1 MCQGV
6 VAYAFA
12 RKLSIVL
19 VGREIRETSGI
30 PVADIPPL
38 PEPGFQSPDDR
49 RTIGR
54 RFILQARKHLD
65 EGDRLQA
72 GEKAW
77 GAIAQYLKAI
87 GELRGWRH
95 DSHRLVENI
104 GRQIVAETGDSDLGE
119 YISDVYRLGHENFYE
134 NQRSEDTLLYC
145 ITQAEAALPLLET
158 MQYEA
163 PRSFTISSN
172 NQLRRLIE
180 LTRIRELRI
189 GDSSPIGFSLK
200 HTSGGNGTAAEDTI
214 SE

>member
-1 MCQGV
+1 M
-6 VAYAFA
+6 
-12 RKLSIVL
+12 
-19 VGREIRETSGI
+19 
-30 PVADIPPL
+30 ADL
-38 PEPGFQSPDDR
+38 PELPDPGFQSPDDR

-77 GAIAQYLKAI
+77 GAIAQNLKAI

-104 GRQIVAETGDSDLGE
+104 GRQVVAETGDSDLGE

-134 NQRSEDTLLYC
+134 NQRSEDTLAHC
-145 ITQAEAALPLLET
+145 VSQAEAALPVLES
-158 MQYEA
+158 MQDES
-163 PRSFTISSN
+163 PKSFTISSN

-180 LTRIRELRI
+180 LTRNRNLNV
-189 GDSSPIGFSLK
+189 GDTSPVGFSLK
-200 HTSGGNGTAAEDTI
+200 HAATSIEGQAADDGD
-214 SE
+214 SEH

>member
-1 MCQGV
+1 M
-6 VAYAFA
+6 
-12 RKLSIVL
+12 
-19 VGREIRETSGI
+19 
-30 PVADIPPL
+30 ADLPPL

-77 GAIAQYLKAI
+77 GALAQNLKAI
-87 GELRGWRH
+87 GESRGWRH

-134 NQRSEDTLLYC
+134 NQRSEDTLAYC
-145 ITQAEAALPLLET
+145 ITQAEAALPVLESV
-158 MQYEA
+158 QGEA
-163 PRSFTISSN
+163 PKSFTISSN
-172 NQLRRLIE
+172 NQLRRLME
-180 LTRIRELRI
+180 LTRNRNLSI
-189 GDSSPIGFSLK
+189 GDTSPVGFSLK
-200 HTSGGNGTAAEDTI
+200 HATGPNGDSSIDEGI